1 MNRPAAPSVPPFAE
15 LPAGAMLK
23 GIAFGLAA
31 ALGWAIYNV
40 GVEVGRKQGFSS
52 ADLTLLRYIVPAV
65 VLLPLLIARRRQ
77 VAARLGFAKALA
89 LTVAIGPL
97 FAFVFNTG
105 YGIAPLAHAV
115 VISPGMTMI
124 TANALSVLIDRR
136 PLPLHRQVGILIL
149 IGGLAAIAF
158 DQPAPKDP
166 TTATWLGDLCFV
178 CSGFLWGLFTYL
190 LGRWRLDPID
200 TTAAVGLLATITF
213 LPVYLIW
220 FGATELPLEDWA
232 LQVVYQG
239 GLGGCLAIILYAA
252 AIATIGPGLG
262 GLFPALVPPL
272 AVLLAIPL
280 AGSLPTFA
288 QWVGIA
294 LATLGLLT
302 SLDLARRLLG
312 RGKRPR

>member
-1 MNRPAAPSVPPFAE
+1 
-15 LPAGAMLK
+15 MLK

-40 GVEVGRKQGFSS
+40 GVEIGRRQGFSS
-52 ADLTLLRYIVPAV
+52 ADLTLLRYIVPGI

-77 VAARLGFAKALA
+77 VAARLGFARAAA

-124 TANALSVLIDRR
+124 TANALSVLVDRR
-136 PLPLHRQVGILIL
+136 PLPLHRQIGILIL
-149 IGGLAAIAF
+149 MGGLAAIAI

-200 TTAAVGLLATITF
+200 TTAAVGLLATISF
-213 LPVYLIW
+213 LPVYLVW
-220 FGATELPLEDWA
+220 FGVSDLPLHDWA

-239 GLGGCLAIILYAA
+239 GLGGCLAIIFYAA

-280 AGSLPTFA
+280 AGNLPSAA

-312 RGKRPR
+312 RREKPR